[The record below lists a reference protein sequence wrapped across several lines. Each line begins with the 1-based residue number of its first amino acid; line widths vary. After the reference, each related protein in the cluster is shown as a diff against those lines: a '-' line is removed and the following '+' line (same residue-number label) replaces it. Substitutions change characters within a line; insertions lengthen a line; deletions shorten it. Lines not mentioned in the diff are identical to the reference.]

1 VKQVRR
7 QDAGLPDDALDL
19 IPDQTVTSLNQ
30 DFSQL
35 TIDGPTD
42 VAGILAGAVTGD
54 DTSNKYNSKRQ
65 VLTGVEDIIAQ
76 DIVGYIPKE

>member
-7 QDAGLPDDALDL
+7 QEAGLPDDALDL
-19 IPDQTVTSLNQ
+19 IPDQTDTSLNQ

-35 TIDGPTD
+35 VTDGSTD
-42 VAGILAGAVTGD
+42 VASILAGAVTGD

-65 VLTGVEDIIAQ
+65 VLTGVEDIIVQ
-76 DIVGYIPKE
+76 DIAGFIPRE

>member
-35 TIDGPTD
+35 ATDGPTD
-42 VAGILAGAVTGD
+42 VAGILVGAVTGD

-76 DIVGYIPKE
+76 DIAGYIPEE